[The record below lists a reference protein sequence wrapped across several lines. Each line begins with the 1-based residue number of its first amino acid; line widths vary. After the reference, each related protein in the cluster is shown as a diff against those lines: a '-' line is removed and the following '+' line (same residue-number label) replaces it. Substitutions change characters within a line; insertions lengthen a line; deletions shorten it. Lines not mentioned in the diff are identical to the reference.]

1 MCLACRKIVLRII
14 QFSNLCFCCAK
25 MHHLF
30 LTTGSIRSSCHKMTG
45 FCHDRPC
52 MHGGKCTE
60 GWNRYICD
68 CSQTSF
74 SGATCGNGKK
84 FKMILGME
92 FKGLA
97 PETVYIHSTSCLVI
111 IYRVLVKEVQGVQLY
126 LSIFEKASVA
136 SIDFGTFF
144 LGCDH
149 DMDDNFLAPLDLSLL
164 LRPCFIIKITFV
176 KVGCKCLLCLLALC
190 CKQQLIKVE
199 IL

>member
-1 MCLACRKIVLRII
+1 MKPFTLKKGKSTSQLQEIFVCLACRKIVLRII
-14 QFSNLCFCCAK
+14 QFSNLCFSCAK

-84 FKMILGME
+84 FNMILGME

-97 PETVYIHSTSCLVI
+97 PETVYIQFPKIKIVP
-111 IYRVLVKEVQGVQLY
+111 LVKSTMEMR
-126 LSIFEKASVA
+126 SI
-136 SIDFGTFF
+136 
-144 LGCDH
+144 
-149 DMDDNFLAPLDLSLL
+149 
-164 LRPCFIIKITFV
+164 
-176 KVGCKCLLCLLALC
+176 
-190 CKQQLIKVE
+190 
-199 IL
+199 